1 MKQIESNPTH
11 HMIAD
16 ILFGTGMRISEL
28 TGNMPKRCIFC
39 SHYHKPKWRRR
50 SQSAPVP
57 PTCQRTGTT
66 VDRYHRCRLW
76 NPRYIGV
83 RIEDIEW
90 NEGTIRI
97 FGKGSKER
105 LVVMDQQRLNRLRR
119 YVRIRRIR
127 SGKIFDITPR
137 QVQRIFKNASKAA
150 GLPAGN
156 AGRWSPHKARHTLL
170 TRMIEEGGEDALV
183 AAKEQAGHQ
192 SLQTTIQYLHVSTG
206 YRRRMLDRMA
216 QNQ

>member
-1 MKQIESNPTH
+1 MKQLERNPAH

-57 PTCQRTGTT
+57 PTCQRTETI
-66 VDRYHRCRLW
+66 VDRYYRCKSW
-76 NPRYIGV
+76 TPKYIGV
-83 RIEDIEW
+83 RVEDIEW

-105 LVVMDQQRLNRLRR
+105 LVVMDQPRLDRLRR
-119 YVRIRRIR
+119 YVRARRI
-127 SGKIFDITPR
+127 SAGKIFDITPR
-137 QVQRIFKNASKAA
+137 QVQRVFKNASKAA
-150 GLPAGN
+150 GLPTAN
-156 AGRWSPHKARHTLL
+156 RGRWSPHKARHTLL

-206 YRRRMLDRMA
+206 YRKRMLDRMA
-216 QNQ
+216 ENQ